1 MLKSQ
6 HTKQEPENYNTSNQ
20 SSIIANASSSNVL
33 PPNTNKSITQNYNS
47 TTQVGSTGSK
57 KFFNDE
63 SEEVSTNMNKNAAY
77 NNSNLNNVNNKQSTT
92 NNNFINVSTPITS
105 KSSNNSTTNIPTQLA
120 NEYNSEKSEKTNK
133 DSGNISIKFD
143 PAGDIKD
150 AKLKVDMDAE
160 TAWNFFQNNKKYLP
174 TTQQVISGAKA
185 TANFVEKTGNKL
197 NEYDSNSTQP
207 SQNEKEKETLV
218 TGNKNPQSKKA
229 TDPLTMANLF
239 GLKSNNSQNAANKS
253 TAGEKPAKKGFF

>member
-6 HTKQEPENYNTSNQ
+6 QTKQEPDNSNTN
-20 SSIIANASSSNVL
+20 SSILANSHSSNVL
-33 PPNTNKSITQNYNS
+33 PQNTNKNINQNYNP
-47 TTQVGSTGSK
+47 TTHVSSTGSK
-57 KFFNDE
+57 KFFNEE
-63 SEEVSTNMNKNAAY
+63 SEEVSTNMNKNSAY
-77 NNSNLNNVNNKQSTT
+77 YNSNLNNVNIKQTTT
-92 NNNFINVSTPITS
+92 NNNFINVNTPVTS
-105 KSSNNSTTNIPTQLA
+105 KSSNNSTTTIPNQSA
-120 NEYNSEKSEKTNK
+120 NEVYNSEKSEKTNK
-133 DSGNISIKFD
+133 DTGSGNISIKFD

-160 TAWNFFQNNKKYLP
+160 TAWNFYQNNKKYLP

-197 NEYDSNSTQP
+197 NEYDSNSTQV
-207 SQNEKEKETLV
+207 SQNEKETLV
-218 TGNKNPQSKKA
+218 TGNKNPQSKKQ

-253 TAGEKPAKKGFF
+253 TASEKPAKKGFF